1 MSKGKVILSALVVTA
16 IIAFILMLMGKDVEK
31 MLAMAA
37 LIVFLLF
44 ALLDP
49 PEKHKNFGDNDIQQS
64 IMCSGRVIIQRRLR
78 R

>member
-1 MSKGKVILSALVVTA
+1 MSIGKAILSALVVTA

-49 PEKHKNFGDNDIQQS
+49 PEKHKNFGENDIQQS
-64 IMCSGRVIIQRRLR
+64 INQSCAREG
-78 R
+78 